1 LLTGCLSQSG
11 VGTPVKLR
19 IEDISSKARTL
30 DFFESETEVNRLLER
45 GPIQEYRVE
54 RPYAVHLSYY
64 RSGMEVFFSG
74 SLEADAVATCARC
87 AEDFGVHRQ
96 RDFRFVVAPRSMGEN
111 NGKDLNAEDLEFSLY
126 DGEEID
132 VSPLVREQLLLALSA
147 RPLCAEG
154 CRGLCPQCGVN
165 LNLNSCSCSTSTLD
179 PRFEAL
185 RSLKISRR

>member
-1 LLTGCLSQSG
+1 M
-11 VGTPVKLR
+11 GTPVKLR
-19 IEDISSKARTL
+19 IEDISAKVKTL
-30 DFFESETEVNRLLER
+30 DFVEPETELNRVLER

-74 SLEADAVATCARC
+74 SLDSHLVAACARC
-87 AEDFGVHRQ
+87 AEDFAVEVK
-96 RDFRFVVAPRSMGEN
+96 RDFRFVVAPRSMGDH

-147 RPLCAEG
+147 RPLCEEG
-154 CRGLCPQCGVN
+154 CRGLCPHCGIN
-165 LNLNSCSCSTSTLD
+165 LNLNSCSCSTSSLD
-179 PRFEAL
+179 PRLEPL
-185 RSLKISRR
+185 RSLKVSRR